1 MIVNIVIAAWIIGS
15 VTLLML
21 TGDNKTREYRES
33 LEILDQY
40 GSMHKFDQLLM
51 AKLRRQLQLEFNNR
65 EIADEQV
72 LRYFPSAVRRKILR
86 RLYKEYLLK
95 SELMEDVR
103 PQFVD
108 AFLASCTVES
118 KYILVV
124 VSADTYVI
132 T

>member
-1 MIVNIVIAAWIIGS
+1 
-15 VTLLML
+15 
-21 TGDNKTREYRES
+21 
-33 LEILDQY
+33 
-40 GSMHKFDQLLM
+40 M

-86 RLYKEYLLK
+86 RLYKEYLVK